1 MAYDEKLEARV
12 RAFLEGE
19 QVPYETK
26 HMFGGVCF
34 LVAGKMALGIVK
46 DDLMVRVGVEA
57 YEDAL
62 ESPHSREMD
71 FTGKPLHGMVY
82 VSPGGLTQHAGL
94 ARWLNA
100 GITTAKRES
109 AKSKPAAR
117 SKPAKS
123 KPAKSK
129 PAKSKPAKSKPAKSK
144 PAKSKPA
151 PAATSKRPRQS

>member
-62 ESPHSREMD
+62 ESPHAREMD
-71 FTGKPLHGMVY
+71 FTGKPLKGMVY
-82 VSPGGLTQHAGL
+82 VSQGGLTQHAGL

-109 AKSKPAAR
+109 AKPATR
-117 SKPAKS
+117 SKAAAKS
-123 KPAKSK
+123 KPA
-129 PAKSKPAKSKPAKSK
+129 AK
-144 PAKSKPA
+144 
-151 PAATSKRPRQS
+151 SKRPR